1 MIRSYITIMNNKNIY
16 LLISGS
22 TKNDRIRTGTPYLR
36 TDSTNALNNIVSNN
50 KTCSNNYEA
59 NLITLR

>member
-1 MIRSYITIMNNKNIY
+1 MY

-36 TDSTNALNNIVSNN
+36 TDSTNALNNMVSNN
-50 KTCSNNYEA
+50 ITRGSNYEA